1 MFGSVQIAQ
10 PIPLTVIT
18 GLLLVIAAFLT
29 LFLVYGEYARKVTV
43 QGYLQPDGGVSKIY
57 SPADGVASRVFINEG
72 DIVSEGAPLVEVSV
86 ARSLVGGDVASTEI
100 LAELV
105 SQRSL
110 LEQQITRK
118 QEEYPSEMRWL
129 AERRALALVEEQ
141 KMKVTYALQEDR
153 IELSSLQVA
162 AVGKLGADGFVS
174 NTQVLIL
181 DAEKLFEQ
189 KQLAELSLRLTRT
202 EIETRNVERLIARQ
216 PMEHQDRID
225 ALRRDRSSINQQIK
239 QIKASSQFV
248 VSASVSGR
256 IATRNILSGAQVI
269 RSRVLVTI
277 VPEESTLYAWLL
289 IPSRAAGF
297 AAEGDEVR
305 LMYDSFPY
313 QQFGTQRGEI
323 ITISDS
329 TMDRLEIAGIQ
340 MPGINEPVFI
350 AKVRLD
356 KDTITA
362 FGKEKR
368 LQVDMLL
375 NADIVLAQRS
385 ILNWLLEP
393 LYALRGRT

>member
-162 AVGKLGADGFVS
+162 AVGKLGADGPVCQPDPRHS
-174 NTQVLIL
+174 
-181 DAEKLFEQ
+181 LFE
-189 KQLAELSLRLTRT
+189 
-202 EIETRNVERLIARQ
+202 
-216 PMEHQDRID
+216 
-225 ALRRDRSSINQQIK
+225 
-239 QIKASSQFV
+239 
-248 VSASVSGR
+248 
-256 IATRNILSGAQVI
+256 
-269 RSRVLVTI
+269 
-277 VPEESTLYAWLL
+277 
-289 IPSRAAGF
+289 
-297 AAEGDEVR
+297 
-305 LMYDSFPY
+305 
-313 QQFGTQRGEI
+313 
-323 ITISDS
+323 IT
-329 TMDRLEIAGIQ
+329 
-340 MPGINEPVFI
+340 
-350 AKVRLD
+350 
-356 KDTITA
+356 
-362 FGKEKR
+362 
-368 LQVDMLL
+368 
-375 NADIVLAQRS
+375 
-385 ILNWLLEP
+385 
-393 LYALRGRT
+393 